1 MLSHSCLECCT
12 QHHSLLST
20 THPATQAPPQHRNI
34 HAQRNTLL
42 GLATHTD
49 TDAAAQSDTHSSC
62 LHRDTIT
69 LSTRRHPILSHTAI
83 HIASHQSLPH
93 SSTSYKK
100 PPATA
105 EGTGRVAQEATA
117 VDPGLPCPRP
127 QSLCLGL
134 RSQPDPSFWL
144 SQDRD

>member
-1 MLSHSCLECCT
+1 MPLYKELVPSI
-12 QHHSLLST
+12 LLWN
-20 THPATQAPPQHRNI
+20 THPATQAPPRPRNI

-49 TDAAAQSDTHSSC
+49 TDAAAHSDTHSSC

-69 LSTRRHPILSHTAI
+69 LSARRHPILHTHTLSHAAI
-83 HIASHQSLPH
+83 HVASHQSLPH

-117 VDPGLPCPRP
+117 VNPGLPCPRP

-134 RSQPDPSFWL
+134 RSQPDPSF
-144 SQDRD
+144 